1 MKCVSI
7 NGVKSFKLEERS
19 CPEKRKDKVV
29 FKVNK
34 CGICGSDLHYF
45 VNGEPK
51 GLVMGH
57 EFSGVIV
64 DPGERSDLKK
74 QKAVIIKKQNRML
87 FVFYGFY

>member
-7 NGVKSFKLEERS
+7 SGVKSFKLEERS

-51 GLVMGH
+51 GLVM
-57 EFSGVIV
+57 
-64 DPGERSDLKK
+64 
-74 QKAVIIKKQNRML
+74 
-87 FVFYGFY
+87 